1 MAVYAIGDVQGCYD
15 ELQGLLEQ
23 IDFDT
28 RKDQLWFAG
37 DLVNRGPRSLET
49 LRFVRSLN
57 AVTVL
62 GNHDLHLLASACDPR
77 RRKRKDT
84 LHAVFEAPDANEL
97 LDWLRQQPLLH
108 HDDTLG
114 YTLVHA
120 GLPPQWD
127 LATAQAC
134 AGEVEAVLRSD
145 RYGEFFTVMYGN
157 EPGTWSPT
165 LKDWERLRFI
175 TNCFT
180 RLRYCDSN
188 GRLALEEKGPP
199 GSQPQHLRPWFDW
212 PGRNSRNMRIVFG
225 HWSTLGPHDAPGIH
239 ALDTGCLWGGT
250 LTACRLDTSE
260 PQRFEYNCPGACKPG
275 LKKKTS

>member
-1 MAVYAIGDVQGCYD
+1 MAVYAIGDLQGCFD
-15 ELQGLLEQ
+15 ELLALLEL
-23 IDFDT
+23 IAFDA
-28 RKDQLWFAG
+28 RHDQLWFAG

-62 GNHDLHLLASACDPR
+62 GNHDLHLLASAGIPQ

-84 LHAVFEAPDANEL
+84 LQAIMEAPDARQL
-97 LDWLRQQPLLH
+97 LDWLRHQPLLH
-108 HDDTLG
+108 HDAKLG

-127 LATAQAC
+127 LATARAC
-134 AGEVEAVLRSD
+134 AGEIEQVLRSD
-145 RYGEFFTVMYGN
+145 KYTEFLAAMYGN
-157 EPGTWSPT
+157 DPNIWSPA
-165 LKDWERLRFI
+165 LKGLERLRFI

-212 PGRNSRNMRIVFG
+212 PDRKSRTMKMLFG
-225 HWSTLGPHDAPGIH
+225 HWSTLGAYDAPGIH
-239 ALDTGCLWGGT
+239 ALDTGCLWGGK
-250 LTACRLDTSE
+250 LTALRLDKTV
-260 PQRFEYNCPGACKPG
+260 PQRFEYDCPGACRPG
-275 LKKKTS
+275 LEQTTG